1 MLVCNVHV
9 DRCCWKVERST
20 VWFEMVERAFSDKE
34 WYDNFRVS
42 KETFGYIV
50 SEIENEIARKD
61 TRMRKAISSRKR
73 VAIALYYLG
82 STAEYRTTANLFGV
96 SLSFVCL
103 CIKDVSK
110 AITRKLKTGFL
121 SVPRGQ

>member
-1 MLVCNVHV
+1 M
-9 DRCCWKVERST
+9 ERSN
-20 VWFEMVERAFSDKE
+20 VWFEMIERAFTDKE

-61 TRMRKAISSRKR
+61 TRMRKAIPSRKR

-82 STAEYRTTANLFGV
+82 STAEYRTITNLFGV
-96 SLSFVCL
+96 SSSFVFL
-103 CIKDVSK
+103 CI
-110 AITRKLKTGFL
+110 
-121 SVPRGQ
+121 